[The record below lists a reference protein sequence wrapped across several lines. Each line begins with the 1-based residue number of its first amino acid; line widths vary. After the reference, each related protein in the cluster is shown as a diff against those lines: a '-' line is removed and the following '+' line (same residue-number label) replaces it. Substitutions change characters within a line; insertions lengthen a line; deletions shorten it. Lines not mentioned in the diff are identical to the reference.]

1 VDRSFVERGPCPST
15 MSSMS
20 EDEQGASRDSSPE
33 GGEFTDTSPEA
44 ETMDRIALYF
54 AGVYEFPDIPTLA
67 QRWLEELAREGISA
81 GWRKQSREYRYAL
94 RASKDEL
101 RSVRLENGQTVW
113 LVFYPEGIEVL
124 EDYPRTTLA
133 ILGALAA
140 LEGGEVGMAGMG
152 HIRSALSSTGG
163 PAEEALGELRHPDR
177 LNEHQMLTFAL
188 VLLAFYRP
196 DFDGLPPNEQRRL
209 AAQVCERLDAVS
221 KACRKLA
228 ETLEF
233 GTVTPSRSLRSAVKD
248 AARDV
253 RLAELH
259 DVHGINQGELGEIF
273 GIEQTET
280 DKVKRENQ
288 GVRKGIERAR
298 KLLNEALDEG
308 WEEVA
313 ARRRSG

>member
-1 VDRSFVERGPCPST
+1 
-15 MSSMS
+15 
-20 EDEQGASRDSSPE
+20 
-33 GGEFTDTSPEA
+33 
-44 ETMDRIALYF
+44 MDRVALYF
-54 AGVYEFPDIPTLA
+54 AGVYESPHIPTLA
-67 QRWLEELAREGISA
+67 QRWLEELARKGISA
-81 GWRKQSREYRYAL
+81 DWRKQSREYRYEL
-94 RASKDEL
+94 GASKDEL

-140 LEGGEVGMAGMG
+140 LEGGEVGTVGMG
-152 HIRSALSSTGG
+152 LIRSALSSTGG
-163 PAEEALGELRHPDR
+163 PAEEALRELRHPDR
-177 LNEHQMLTFAL
+177 FNEHQMLTFAL

-209 AAQVCERLDAVS
+209 AAQVCERLDAMS
-221 KACRKLA
+221 RAGRKLA

-233 GTVTPSRSLRSAVKD
+233 GTVTPGKSLRSAVKD

-259 DVHGINQGELGEIF
+259 DVHGKNQVELGEIF

-288 GVRKGIERAR
+288 KVRKGVERAR
-298 KLLNEALDEG
+298 KLLNEALDGG

>member
-1 VDRSFVERGPCPST
+1 
-15 MSSMS
+15 MS
-20 EDEQGASRDSSPE
+20 EDEKGASRDSSPE
-33 GGEFTDTSPEA
+33 GGEYTDTSPEA
-44 ETMDRIALYF
+44 EAMDDRLALYF
-54 AGVYEFPDIPTLA
+54 AGVYESPDIPTLA
-67 QRWLEELAREGISA
+67 QRWLEELARVGISA
-81 GWRKQSREYRYAL
+81 DWRKQSREYRYEL
-94 RASKDEL
+94 GASKDEL

-124 EDYPRTTLA
+124 EDYPRPTLA

-140 LEGGEVGMAGMG
+140 LEGGEVGTAGMRL
-152 HIRSALSSTGG
+152 IRSALSSTDG
-163 PAEEALGELRHPDR
+163 PAEEALGEREIQHPDR
-177 LNEHQMLTFAL
+177 HNEHQMLTFAL

-221 KACRKLA
+221 KASRKLA

-233 GTVTPSRSLRSAVKD
+233 GTVTPGKSLRSAVKD

-259 DVHGINQGELGEIF
+259 DVHGKNQVELGAIF
-273 GIEQTET
+273 GIEQTER

-288 GVRKGIERAR
+288 GVRKSIERAR
-298 KLLNEALDEG
+298 KLLNEALDGG

>member
-1 VDRSFVERGPCPST
+1 
-15 MSSMS
+15 MSSTS
-20 EDEQGASRDSSPE
+20 EDKKGASRDSSPE
-33 GGEFTDTSPEA
+33 GDEYTDTSPET
-44 ETMDRIALYF
+44 ETMDRVALYF
-54 AGVYEFPDIPTLA
+54 VGVYETPDIPTLA
-67 QRWLEELAREGISA
+67 QRWLEELARKGISA
-81 GWRKQSREYRYAL
+81 DWRKQSREYRYEL
-94 RASKDEL
+94 GASKDEL

-133 ILGALAA
+133 ILGALAE
-140 LEGGEVGMAGMG
+140 LEGGEVGTAGIG
-152 HIRSALSSTGG
+152 LIRRALSSTGG

-188 VLLAFYRP
+188 VLLEFYRP
-196 DFDGLPPNEQRRL
+196 DFHGLSPNEQRRL

-221 KACRKLA
+221 KASRKLA

-233 GTVTPSRSLRSAVKD
+233 GTVKPGKSLRSAVKD

-259 DVHGINQGELGEIF
+259 DVHGHNQVELGEIF

-280 DKVKRENQ
+280 DKDRRENQ

-298 KLLNEALDEG
+298 KLLNQALDGG

>member
-1 VDRSFVERGPCPST
+1 

-20 EDEQGASRDSSPE
+20 EDEKGASRDSSPE
-33 GGEFTDTSPEA
+33 GGEYTDTSS
-44 ETMDRIALYF
+44 ETEPMDDRLALYF
-54 AGVYEFPDIPTLA
+54 AGVYESPHIPTLA
-67 QRWLEELAREGISA
+67 QRWLEELASVGISA
-81 GWRKQSREYRYAL
+81 DWRKQSREYRYEL
-94 RASKDEL
+94 KASKDEL

-124 EDYPRTTLA
+124 EDYPRPTLA

-140 LEGGEVGMAGMG
+140 LEGGEVGTAGMG
-152 HIRSALSSTGG
+152 LIRSALSSTGG
-163 PAEEALGELRHPDR
+163 PAEEALRELLRQIGPNEHQMLTQNR

-196 DFDGLPPNEQRRL
+196 DFDSLPPNEQRRL

-221 KACRKLA
+221 KASRKLA

-233 GTVTPSRSLRSAVKD
+233 GTVTPGKSLRSAVKD

-259 DVHGINQGELGEIF
+259 DVHGKSQVELGEMF

-288 GVRKGIERAR
+288 GVRKGVERAR
-298 KLLNEALDEG
+298 NLLNEALDGG

-313 ARRRSG
+313 ARRHSG

>member
-1 VDRSFVERGPCPST
+1 MDDRL
-15 MSSMS
+15 
-20 EDEQGASRDSSPE
+20 
-33 GGEFTDTSPEA
+33 
-44 ETMDRIALYF
+44 ALYF
-54 AGVYEFPDIPTLA
+54 AGVYESPHIPTLA
-67 QRWLEELAREGISA
+67 QRWLEELASVGISA
-81 GWRKQSREYRYAL
+81 DWRKQSREYRYEL
-94 RASKDEL
+94 KASKDEL

-124 EDYPRTTLA
+124 EDYPRPTLA

-140 LEGGEVGMAGMG
+140 LEGGEVGTAGMG
-152 HIRSALSSTGG
+152 LIRSALSSTGG
-163 PAEEALGELRHPDR
+163 PAEEALRELLRQIGPNEHQMLTQNRLNEHQMLTQNR

-196 DFDGLPPNEQRRL
+196 DFDSLPPNEQRRL

-221 KACRKLA
+221 KASRKLA

-233 GTVTPSRSLRSAVKD
+233 GTVTPGKSLRSAVKD

-259 DVHGINQGELGEIF
+259 DVHGKSQVELGEMF

-288 GVRKGIERAR
+288 GVRKGVERAR
-298 KLLNEALDEG
+298 NLLNEALDGG

-313 ARRRSG
+313 ARRHSG

>member
-1 VDRSFVERGPCPST
+1 
-15 MSSMS
+15 MS
-20 EDEQGASRDSSPE
+20 EDEEGAGRDSSLE
-33 GGEFTDTSPEA
+33 GGEYTDTSPEA
-44 ETMDRIALYF
+44 EAMDRLALYF
-54 AGVYEFPDIPTLA
+54 AGVYESPDIPTLA
-67 QRWLEELAREGISA
+67 QRWLEELASVGISA
-81 GWRKQSREYRYAL
+81 DWRKQSREYRYDL
-94 RASKDEL
+94 LGASMDEL
-101 RSVRLENGQTVW
+101 RSVRLENGQTLW

-124 EDYPRTTLA
+124 EDYPRQTVA

-140 LEGGEVGMAGMG
+140 LEGGEVGTAGMG
-152 HIRSALSSTGG
+152 LIRSALSSTGG
-163 PAEEALGELRHPDR
+163 SAEEALGELRRPDR
-177 LNEHQMLTFAL
+177 HNEHQMLTFGL

-233 GTVTPSRSLRSAVKD
+233 GTVTPGKSLRSAVKD

-259 DVHGINQGELGEIF
+259 DVHGKNQVELGAIF
-273 GIEQTET
+273 GIEQTER

-298 KLLNEALDEG
+298 KLLNEALDGG

>member
-1 VDRSFVERGPCPST
+1 
-15 MSSMS
+15 
-20 EDEQGASRDSSPE
+20 
-33 GGEFTDTSPEA
+33 
-44 ETMDRIALYF
+44 MDRIALYF

-140 LEGGEVGMAGMG
+140 LEGGEVGTAGMG

-163 PAEEALGELRHPDR
+163 PAEEALRELLLQTRLNEHQMFTQTR

-233 GTVTPSRSLRSAVKD
+233 GTVTPGRSLRSAVKD

-259 DVHGINQGELGEIF
+259 DVHGKNQVELGEIF